1 MPSKARQKKIMEKLN
16 KAQKCP
22 ISGSQNPGPRG
33 IRAPGPP
40 HGSAPG
46 EHSTWIFHV
55 ALWHF
60 TLKIFAVVNVT
71 IEYTRVFRHELYSVR
86 SFNFV

>member
-1 MPSKARQKKIMEKLN
+1 MEKLN
-16 KAQKCP
+16 KAQKCS
-22 ISGSQNPGPRG
+22 ISGPEKLGSRGPGPQ
-33 IRAPGPP
+33 PP
-40 HGSAPG
+40 WFQPG

-60 TLKIFAVVNVT
+60 TLKIFVVVNVT